1 MPSKRQVR
9 QLLERG
15 LDYRAI
21 GRRLGIPAGQ
31 AHLIGTGVPADGSDT
46 VTEADRE
53 RSGAQVASQNLV
65 NPPAENPTTSESV
78 LRWIESQ
85 VAADPQLREAT
96 QQRDAVPGEVIAPD
110 EGDAIVVLTRDHN
123 QVKAMLKQLKTV
135 PGLTEGGLP
144 EQMSARGSIV
154 DMITVALSKH
164 EAIEEEH
171 FWPAVRRAL
180 PDGDQWADGALEQEQ
195 QGKETLAALG
205 KHAPDT
211 EKFDELVSTLM
222 PMLHQHVA
230 YEEHLFLQLRE
241 AISADDLDELGETL
255 RRAKKNAPT
264 RPHPHAP
271 QQPGAAVQA
280 AGASAAPLDKARDKA
295 RKRPAHRRGKAEKNT
310 GKNTGKNAEQDT
322 EQ

>member
-9 QLLERG
+9 QLLEQG
-15 LDYRAI
+15 LDYWSI

-78 LRWIESQ
+78 QRWIESR

-96 QQRDAVPGEVIAPD
+96 RRREIGAGEIVAPE

-135 PGLTEGGLP
+135 PGHTEGGLP
-144 EQMSARGSIV
+144 EQVSIRRSIV
-154 DMITVALSKH
+154 EAIAAAVSKH
-164 EAIEEEH
+164 EEIEEQH

-180 PDGDQWADGALEQEQ
+180 PDGDRWADGALDQEQ
-195 QGKETLAALG
+195 QGSKTLATLRQ
-205 KHAPDT
+205 HSPDT
-211 EKFDELVSTLM
+211 EEFDELVSSLM
-222 PMLHQHVA
+222 PQLHQHVA

-241 AISADDLDELGETL
+241 AMSAEELDELGETL
-255 RRAKKNAPT
+255 RQAKKNAPT
-264 RPHPHAP
+264 RP
-271 QQPGAAVQA
+271 
-280 AGASAAPLDKARDKA
+280 
-295 RKRPAHRRGKAEKNT
+295 
-310 GKNTGKNAEQDT
+310 
-322 EQ
+322 